1 LTKRAVRGTH
11 RHKGYNSHEPDT
23 VHKHKGSH
31 YKITTH
37 GSSNLHR
44 HGERI
49 HDHEGG
55 DQPHRHE
62 RIKRKVMGVG
72 DLAASIY
79 ESMGTSPE
87 EVAHALKQMKT
98 QSDDRRRDRD
108 FRGMNY

>member
-1 LTKRAVRGTH
+1 MTKRAVKGTH
-11 RHKGYNSHEPDT
+11 RHKGYNNHEPDT
-23 VHKHKGSH
+23 IHKHKGSH

-55 DQPHRHE
+55 NQPHRHE

>member
-1 LTKRAVRGTH
+1 
-11 RHKGYNSHEPDT
+11 
-23 VHKHKGSH
+23 
-31 YKITTH
+31 
-37 GSSNLHR
+37 
-44 HGERI
+44 
-49 HDHEGG
+49 
-55 DQPHRHE
+55 
-62 RIKRKVMGVG
+62 MGVG

>member
-1 LTKRAVRGTH
+1 MTKRAVKGTH
-11 RHKGYNSHEPDT
+11 RHKGYNNHEPDT

-44 HGERI
+44 HGDKI

-55 DQPHRHE
+55 DQYHKHTV
-62 RIKRKVMGVG
+62 KRKVMGVG

-87 EVAHALKQMKT
+87 EVSHALKQMKT